1 MDAAPG
7 KEMTLPWSDDSAHPI
22 TGPAQDVVNESE
34 RVRIAPR
41 AIVYM
46 AAEIAADSDES
57 SADWLQAGP
66 PVVKT
71 YLSSL
76 SRRERIAFFTIFHCA
91 GFSYWGDPRWQIEA
105 DDTRYDGAMA
115 WLICL
120 SKDKAFLSE
129 DFLGSLNEDKWRSM
143 VQGCD
148 DIPMP
153 LSAERLLLLQQL
165 APKLEQFTNLIENKA
180 TANGT
185 ASGTTSATSALGLA
199 FYIAANLPGFNDC
212 SHYRG
217 LKLPF
222 LKRAQLLASDLNQI
236 FAAENNPL
244 IDLDQLT
251 AFADYKIPQL
261 LREKEI
267 LIYDDELA
275 RIVDSGEEIA
285 PGSQAEIEIRANTII
300 VVEKLRIELLRARLE
315 YDARTID
322 AKLWRAAQK
331 LDRTK
336 VKPYH
341 RCRTINY

>member
-1 MDAAPG
+1 MPR
-7 KEMTLPWSDDSAHPI
+7 SDDSVHPI
-22 TGPAQDVVNESE
+22 TGPAQDVANESE

-46 AAEIAADSDES
+46 AAEIAADTEES
-57 SADWLQAGP
+57 GADWLQAAP
-66 PVVKT
+66 PTVKT

-76 SRRERIAFFTIFHCA
+76 SRSERIAFFTIFHSA
-91 GFSYWGDPRWQIEA
+91 GFSYWGEPRWQVEQ
-105 DDTRYDGAMA
+105 DGTRYDGAMA

-120 SKDKAFLSE
+120 SKDKAWLSSSFLKNLSE
-129 DFLGSLNEDKWRSM
+129 EKWQSL
-143 VQGCD
+143 VQGCEGVT
-148 DIPMP
+148 IP
-153 LSAERLLLLQQL
+153 LSAQRLLLLQQL
-165 APKLEQFTNLIENKA
+165 APKLDQFKALIENKA
-180 TANGT
+180 TITSAKDSDTGAVNSG
-185 ASGTTSATSALGLA
+185 ASGATSALGLA
-199 FYIAANLPGFNDC
+199 FHIAANLPGFNDC

-222 LKRAQLLASDLNQI
+222 LKRAQLLASDLNEV

-244 IDLDQLT
+244 VDLDQLT

-267 LIYDDELA
+267 LVYDEELA
-275 RIVDSGEEIA
+275 RTIDNKEEIA

-300 VVEKLRIELLRARLE
+300 VVEKLRLELLRARLE

-331 LDRTK
+331 LDK
-336 VKPYH
+336 AMAKPYH